1 MWEDKPMQAILF
13 VLATGIIA
21 FAIVELV
28 DGWRR
33 YQSRKARR
41 TATLTA
47 SPRPPPP

>member
-1 MWEDKPMQAILF
+1 MKAILF
-13 VLATGIIA
+13 VLATGIVA

-41 TATLTA
+41 AAT
-47 SPRPPPP
+47 R